1 MIKITNE
8 DCMDLMARYPDKHFE
23 LAIVDP
29 PYSHGASVISNNKTR
44 SKLATAKD
52 YGDGLWNNVPPT
64 PGYWGELIRVSVN
77 QIIWGYNYYDL
88 MFGAGRI
95 VWDKLNGDNDFSD
108 CELAY
113 QSFSDTVR
121 KFTFR
126 WAGMLQGDMKNK
138 ETRIH
143 PTQKPVA
150 LYKWLLK
157 NYAKPGDKILDTHL
171 GSGSIAIACHDAGYD
186 LTACEIDKDYYE
198 AAMKRLEQHQKQL
211 KLI

>member
-8 DCMDLMARYPDKHFE
+8 DCMDLMARYPDKYFE

-29 PYSHGASVISNNKTR
+29 EYGNEKIFNGSADYANKHKQYKNIAPSNDYFF
-44 SKLATAKD
+44 KLF
-52 YGDGLWNNVPPT
+52 
-64 PGYWGELIRVSVN
+64 RMSQN
-77 QIIWGYNYYDL
+77 QIIWGGNYFSL
-88 MFGAGRI
+88 PPSRGWVI
-95 VWDKLNGDNDFSD
+95 WDKIRYVENYSRY
-108 CELAY
+108 ELAY
-113 QSFSDTVR
+113 TSFDVHP
-121 KFTFR
+121 KCFEYCNN
-126 WAGMLQGDMKNK
+126 AGFIAADLDKPK
-138 ETRIH
+138 IH
-143 PTQKPVA
+143 PSQKPVA